1 LIALEFISEAK
12 QRFKRRRLRREANYT
27 QQLLVAQAL
36 FKINQQMPIFA
47 IIGMRFLSEK
57 KP

>member
-12 QRFKRRRLRREANYT
+12 QRFKRRPLRREENYT

-47 IIGMRFLSEK
+47 IIGMRFVSEK